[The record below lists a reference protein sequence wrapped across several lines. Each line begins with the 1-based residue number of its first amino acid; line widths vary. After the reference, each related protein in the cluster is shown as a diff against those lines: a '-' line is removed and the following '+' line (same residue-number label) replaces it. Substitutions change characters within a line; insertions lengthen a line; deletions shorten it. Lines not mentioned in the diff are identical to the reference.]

1 MSILATPERNMT
13 EPGFSITVYAYPQSL
28 THYRLTTDYS
38 HSYVSSTD
46 NINVLVLGIQFL

>member
-46 NINVLVLGIQFL
+46 NINVLVLGI